1 MTIGNLAIGTAS
13 LALLAATVWATPAI
27 AQTPTELETIRV
39 IAPSIAYRKEHQS
52 GSALPPS
59 LVAEKSALVKFDDL
73 DLTLPGDQ
81 RVLNERIATTAQE
94 LCEELAQQMPTGS
107 PSTQACTD
115 KTIEDTQA
123 QVRQAV
129 QLHSRR
135 MRL

>member
-1 MTIGNLAIGTAS
+1 MTISNLAIGTLS
-13 LALLAATVWATPAI
+13 MALLAAAIGATPAT

-39 IAPSIAYRKEHQS
+39 IAPSITYRKEHQS

-81 RVLNERIATTAQE
+81 RVLHERIAATAQK
-94 LCEELAQQMPTGS
+94 LCEELTQQMPTGS
-107 PSTQACTD
+107 PSTLACTD
-115 KTIEDTQA
+115 QTIEGTQA

-129 QLHSRR
+129 DLHSRR
-135 MRL
+135 R